1 MEVLLY
7 YWYVPLKEVQ
17 QFYLEHRQF
26 CDQYDFKGRIII
38 SEEGLNGTISGT
50 LVDCA
55 AYRHFIEQNPLF
67 EGIQFK
73 RDPCE
78 QHLFTNL
85 TIKIKPFLIKLNA
98 GPIDPRKSTGIHLEP
113 SQFHELMNQEDTL
126 VLDVRSNYEH
136 HLGKFKNAITLD
148 IDNFYDLPEALK
160 THPLY
165 LDPQNKSKKI
175 LTYCTGGVKCET
187 ASSYLQKLGFQHVY
201 QLKGGIINYGHQMK
215 GVDFQGSCYVF
226 DGRITAHVNEVNP
239 VVISKCWFC
248 NHDCDV
254 AVNCRNSDCDRRMT
268 SCQHC
273 FQIHQGCCSLKCIS
287 HGKIRK
293 RTPNYFISGAVNKTV
308 IST

>member
-1 MEVLLY
+1 
-7 YWYVPLKEVQ
+7 
-17 QFYLEHRQF
+17 
-26 CDQYDFKGRIII
+26 
-38 SEEGLNGTISGT
+38 
-50 LVDCA
+50 
-55 AYRHFIEQNPLF
+55 
-67 EGIQFK
+67 
-73 RDPCE
+73 
-78 QHLFTNL
+78 
-85 TIKIKPFLIKLNA
+85 
-98 GPIDPRKSTGIHLEP
+98 
-113 SQFHELMNQEDTL
+113 MNQEDTL
-126 VLDVRSNYEH
+126 ILDVRSNYEH

-254 AVNCRNSDCDRRMT
+254 AVNCRNSSCDRRMT

-273 FQIHQGCCSLKCIS
+273 FQIHQGCLGQLASLIFQHTGHFVPFAFVVCTLISKFSLKEIS
-287 HGKIRK
+287 AFDVMQSSEKSI
-293 RTPNYFISGAVNKTV
+293 FFV
-308 IST
+308 ISSNF